1 MFETINDKLIRL
13 DFPVTSMMIRKP
25 MKHHEIGLSVDS
37 TGYGSKIPTRYMVRT
52 IDSKWRRVYCA
63 IYSNIGTLYVM
74 HGKNRP
80 VVNLPFAD

>member
-1 MFETINDKLIRL
+1 MFETVNDKLIRL
-13 DFPVTSMMIRKP
+13 DIPVTSMIRKP
-25 MKHHEIGLSVDS
+25 MKHHEIGLSWTA

-74 HGKNRP
+74 HGKNRTII
-80 VVNLPFAD
+80 NLPFAD